1 MPDDADSIGELSR
14 QLRTFADQ
22 MKERFDRLESSMV
35 RVDVWKTTTDNQN
48 ARIKDLEDTSV
59 RRERYDDNV
68 ENTEKHFKLLDRINE
83 SRVDADQKR
92 RFAVGSALLAGF
104 LALIV
109 AVVEAIISTGAHP

>member
-22 MKERFDRLESSMV
+22 MKERFDRLESTMV
-35 RVDVWKTTTDNQN
+35 RVDVWQETTRNQN
-48 ARIKDLEDTSV
+48 ARIKELEDTSV
-59 RRERYDDNV
+59 RKERYNDNV
-68 ENTEKHFKLLDRINE
+68 DNTEKHFKLLDRVNE
-83 SRVDADQKR
+83 AREDKDQKR

-109 AVVEAIISTGAHP
+109 AVVEAIISSGAHP